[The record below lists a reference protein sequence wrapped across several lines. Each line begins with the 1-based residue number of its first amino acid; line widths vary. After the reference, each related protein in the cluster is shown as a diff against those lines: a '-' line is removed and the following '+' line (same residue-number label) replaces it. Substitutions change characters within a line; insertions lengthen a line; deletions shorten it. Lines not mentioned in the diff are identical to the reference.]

1 MKKAAMKRRINLV
14 AGLHLTAT
22 EKAYINAILDAGQE
36 RGHRTGGLSVTLRPA
51 DRQAEI
57 DRYSRSTFHS
67 GYAQSIERHTVKGR
81 LYVVETRDR
90 DGRTTRQ
97 IVDIAESN
105 K

>member
-1 MKKAAMKRRINLV
+1 MKRRVILV

-36 RGHRTGGLSVTLRPA
+36 RGHRKGGLSVTLRPA
-51 DRQAEI
+51 DRQTEI
-57 DRYSRSTFHS
+57 DRYSHSTFHS
-67 GYAQSIERHTVKGR
+67 GYAQDIERHIVKGR
-81 LYVVETRDR
+81 LYIVETRDR

-97 IVDIAESN
+97 IVDIVESN